1 LGSPFAPGGLPLAAM
16 RRYTL
21 PLALALV
28 AAALIAVL
36 AFGLGAKGENLSIDS
51 QVAHGRYPPAPG
63 ANVALPLLGTSR
75 RASIADFRGRV
86 VVLNLFASWCDPCQ
100 AEVPVLRR
108 EQQLLAQRHATVL
121 GITYED
127 NAADA
132 EQFMIRNRLH
142 YPVLQDVNGAVARAL
157 GTDAVPETF
166 VLDSSGRIVAVRRFV
181 VSGRWLRQ
189 AVAKAFA
196 LSA

>member
-1 LGSPFAPGGLPLAAM
+1 M
-16 RRYTL
+16 RRYTI
-21 PLALALV
+21 PAALVLV

-36 AFGLGAKGENLSIDS
+36 AFGLGAKGENLSIDA
-51 QVAHGRYPPAPG
+51 QVAHGRYPPAP
-63 ANVALPLLGTSR
+63 AAHVSLPLLGTSR

-86 VVLNLFASWCDPCQ
+86 VVLNIFASWCDPCQ
-100 AEVPVLRR
+100 AEAPVLRR
-108 EQQLLAQRHATVL
+108 EQQLLAPRHGTVL

-132 EQFMIRNRLH
+132 EQFMARNHLR
-142 YPVLQDVNGAVARAL
+142 YPVLQDVDGSVARAL

-166 VLDSSGRIVAVRRFV
+166 VLAASGRIVAVRRFV
-181 VSGRWLRQ
+181 VSGAWLRE